1 MGSAPAD
8 RTRRARDFYERAA
21 AHYDRWVQFPE
32 RWLFAGG
39 RAWAASHARGDVL
52 EVAIG
57 TGQNLPYYPSQ
68 ARVVGQDI
76 SPAMLDHARQR
87 SRELGRGTRLVVSDA
102 QALPF
107 PHARFDSVVMTL
119 ALCTVPDE
127 RRALAEAHRVL
138 RPGGVLILLE
148 HVRSPRRLV
157 RACQRLLEPLAE
169 RSMGDHLLRDPLDH
183 LGDVGFVVEYLERS
197 RAGIMERVLARRR

>member
-1 MGSAPAD
+1 MD
-8 RTRRARDFYERAA
+8 ETRRARDFYQRVA
-21 AHYDRWVQFPE
+21 AHYDRFVRIPE

-39 RAWAASHARGDVL
+39 RAWAASHARGRVL

-57 TGQNLPYYPSQ
+57 TGQNLPYYAPH
-68 ARVVGQDI
+68 ARVIGQDI
-76 SPAMLDHARQR
+76 SDAMLDQARQR
-87 SRELGRGTRLVVSDA
+87 SRELGRAVGLVVSDA
-102 QALPF
+102 QSLPF
-107 PHARFDSVVMTL
+107 ASSCFDSVVMTL

-138 RPGGVLILLE
+138 RPGGRLILLE

-157 RACQRLLEPLAE
+157 HACQRVLAPLAE

-183 LGDVGFVVEYLERS
+183 LAAVGFVVEHLERS
-197 RAGIMERVLARRR
+197 GAGIMERVLARRPAL